1 MGATPSPARG
11 SPGTGCLRGGTQ
23 PWTLTDMTFLKF
35 VAIYVSSSRSFCTLP
50 NFALPSAH
58 RSFDVVPPSL
68 YLLFRFDFSAG
79 LVPLLSRFARLWP
92 TSLSLSLSFLAPS
105 SSCPPP
111 VLLPRASILFF
122 PLQTWSLRSLRRRE
136 APLPF
141 HHATLVLLFP
151 VGLLAAPFSSA
162 QHRGSSF
169 TCCSR
174 VILQIERSVQIDFV
188 PGYVLDFNL
197 ILRERGENSPSF

>member
-1 MGATPSPARG
+1 MARVGATPSPARG

-92 TSLSLSLSFLAPS
+92 TSLSLSLSLFPRPFLLLP
-105 SSCPPP
+105 SSCPPASRVDFIFPSPNLVSP
-111 VLLPRASILFF
+111 VPPPKGGSSSFPPRHARAFISCRPSCRPFF
-122 PLQTWSLRSLRRRE
+122 VRA
-136 APLPF
+136 APR
-141 HHATLVLLFP
+141 LLFH
-151 VGLLAAPFSSA
+151 LLFSR
-162 QHRGSSF
+162 H
-169 TCCSR
+169 
-174 VILQIERSVQIDFV
+174 
-188 PGYVLDFNL
+188 PPN
-197 ILRERGENSPSF
+197 